1 MLDCFVLFPFLLL
14 LDPFPSTWLSQ
25 LALTWGFMPGLIL
38 SYAILVDVTGEPTLS
53 WETWCVV
60 DLGERGVG

>member
-1 MLDCFVLFPFLLL
+1 MLCVVSIFIAFGPFSFYLVVSAC
-14 LDPFPSTWLSQ
+14 LDV
-25 LALTWGFMPGLIL
+25 GFMPGLIL